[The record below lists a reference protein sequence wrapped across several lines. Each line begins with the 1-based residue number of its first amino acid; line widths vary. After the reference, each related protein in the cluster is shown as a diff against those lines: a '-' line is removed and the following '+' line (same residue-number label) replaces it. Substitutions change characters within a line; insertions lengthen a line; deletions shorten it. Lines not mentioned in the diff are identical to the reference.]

1 MPSKPYKRKEQYIL
15 RQLAGQFAF
24 GAALGAAFALVLLFK
39 NMFGLHD
46 MIENSVAPRT
56 LEAWFVV
63 GVSVHLGLGA
73 AVTAFLMLAADDE

>member
-1 MPSKPYKRKEQYIL
+1 MPSKPYKHKEQYIL
-15 RQLAGQFAF
+15 RQIALQFGF

-46 MIENSVAPRT
+46 MIADSVAPRT
-56 LEAWFVV
+56 LEAWFVI

-73 AVTAFLMLAADDE
+73 ALTAFLMLAADDG